1 MNLYNLLKGK
11 FKIRKLIL
19 IECSVLMIVISSFAF
34 QIPEDKSLQNN
45 LDTTI
50 KNIDSI
56 RLKKFN
62 SDSVRKYFKAS
73 DTLISYQ
80 LNKIEEYTLT
90 INNINSK
97 LRRGLD
103 TTIISRGLAETDS
116 ITSIVN
122 INNIKLRG
130 QTSLKILSATRD
142 LLLQLQKNLT
152 DWQNILTDYNTDL
165 NSKREMLNK
174 ISTDTN
180 LLVMPEDSVLFLE
193 YLKKLKPLGEKT
205 TKADS
210 SIVLQL
216 KSLGVLQNSVS
227 SNYLDVS
234 DLLEEIDF
242 QINNIST
249 RIMEKE
255 FNYIWEF
262 ETDSLNHSKFEDVV
276 QKSFNESKLLMK
288 IYLES
293 NWIPR
298 FIVILFG
305 IMFYFIMKKNILLI
319 KKENKDPQII
329 LEKANHIP
337 GHLITSTVVFC
348 LMLIPFIYSSAP
360 QAFTQSLWG
369 IQIIALAILLRDKLN
384 ITAGIQLIILLL
396 LFYLTGFTNLLIES
410 TSAERWI
417 QLIISSVSIYLGI
430 WLFKGNKQ
438 NYFSKIKFERQIIIL
453 FIFMNVTALIL
464 NIFGRV
470 TLAKVLN
477 TGSTYGLIEAIILLV
492 FVEIIID
499 GVYIIMEASKKSSRL
514 TAFFEYK
521 GLEFRL
527 RKIFGIIAG
536 VIWLVLFTKNLHIYE
551 FIFGGVSEFLS
562 AEHQLGNLK
571 FSFGSIVIFALVI
584 WVSTLISQMV
594 AFIFGSPK
602 SGSDGETKNNLGSTV
617 LLIRLAI
624 LALGVLLAFAASGIP
639 MDKMAI
645 ILGALGVGI
654 GFGLQGLVN
663 NLVSGIVIAFEKP
676 IQIGDVIEVGTRNG
690 TVKEVGLRSSS
701 ILTFDGSEVIVPNGD
716 IISQH
721 LVNWTKDSR
730 YRRIDIPVG
739 VAYGSE
745 IKKVKEVVMQVFNK
759 NEMVLNFPEPF
770 VRVLNFGDNSVNLE
784 IYFWSEVHNW
794 MDIKSD
800 IMSAVYDSLNKAEI
814 EIPFP
819 QRDLHIRTIDKDV
832 ISGLSKSKYENPDQ
846 KD

>member
-1 MNLYNLLKGK
+1 MDLINKTNRELKFSIRLLTEC
-11 FKIRKLIL
+11 FIFIL
-19 IECSVLMIVISSFAF
+19 IITSFAF
-34 QIPEDKSLQNN
+34 QIPEKNTLQSN

-50 KNIDSI
+50 KNIDSVRI
-56 RLKKFN
+56 KKFN

-97 LRRGLD
+97 LRRGFD
-103 TTIISRGLAETDS
+103 NTIISTGLSESDS
-116 ITSIVN
+116 IIYIVK
-122 INNIKLRG
+122 NNYTNYRG
-130 QTSLKILSATRD
+130 QTSLKILSATKN
-142 LLLQLQKNLT
+142 LLLQLHKNLT
-152 DWQNILTDYNTDL
+152 DWQNVLTNYNSEL
-165 NSKREMLNK
+165 NSKREQLNK

-205 TKADS
+205 TTADS
-210 SIVLQL
+210 IIVLQL

-227 SNYLDVS
+227 SNYLEVS
-234 DLLEEIDF
+234 DLLEEVDF
-242 QINNIST
+242 QINNINT

-255 FNYIWEF
+255 FNYIWEN
-262 ETDSLNHSKFEDVV
+262 ESDSLNQTKFNDVV
-276 QKSFNESKLLMK
+276 QKSFIESKLLMK

-293 NWIPR
+293 NWISR
-298 FIVILFG
+298 IIVILLG
-305 IMFYFIMKKNILLI
+305 ILFYFVLKKNILLI
-319 KKENKDPQII
+319 KKENKDSQIV
-329 LEKANHIP
+329 LSKANHIP

-348 LMLIPFIYSSAP
+348 LMLIPLIYSSAP

-369 IQIIALAILLRDKLN
+369 IQIIALGILLRNKLN
-384 ITAGIQLIILLL
+384 ITAGIQLLILLL

-417 QLIISSVSIYLGI
+417 QFIISSVSILLGI
-430 WLFKGNKQ
+430 WLFREKKE
-438 NYFSKIKFERQIIIL
+438 NYFSNIKFERQIIIL
-453 FIFMNVTALIL
+453 FILMNVSALIF

-477 TGSTYGLIEAIILLV
+477 TGSTYGMIEAINLLV

-499 GVYIIMEASKKSSRL
+499 AVYIIMEASKKSSRL

-521 GLEFRL
+521 GLEIRL
-527 RKIFGIIAG
+527 RKILGIIAAI
-536 VIWLVLFTKNLHIYE
+536 VWMILFTKNLHIYD
-551 FIFGGVSEFLS
+551 FIFGGISEFLS

-571 FSFGSIVIFALVI
+571 FSFGSIAIFVLVI
-584 WVSTLISQMV
+584 WISTLISQMV
-594 AFIFGSPK
+594 AFIFSGPK
-602 SGSDGETKNNLGSTV
+602 TNNSGETKNNLGSTV

-624 LALGVLLAFAASGIP
+624 LALGVLLAFGASGIP

-690 TVKEVGLRSSS
+690 TVKEIGLRSSS
-701 ILTFDGSEVIVPNGD
+701 IITFDGSEVIVPNGD

-721 LVNWTKDSR
+721 LVNWTKDSS
-730 YRRIDIPVG
+730 YRRIEIPVG
-739 VAYGSE
+739 VAYGSD
-745 IKKVKEVVMQVFNK
+745 IKKVKEVILQVFSN
-759 NEMVLNFPEPF
+759 NDAVLNFPEPMI
-770 VRVLNFGDNSVNLE
+770 RVLDFGDNSVDMK
-784 IYFWSEVHNW
+784 IYFWSEVLDW
-794 MDIKSD
+794 IDVKSD
-800 IMSAVYDSLNKAEI
+800 VMSDVYNSLNEAGI
-814 EIPFP
+814 EIPYP

-832 ISGLSKSKYENPDQ
+832 ISELNKTGEDNSDQ
-846 KD
+846 KK